1 MIDDNKLLIE
11 GLSSKINSLRKLYE
25 GLKKE
30 NQELINKNEI
40 LNKEIEINN
49 QECIKLNEKYNK
61 LKLAKNILASSDDT
75 HDAKIKLNKIVRE
88 IDNCIALLNR

>member
-75 HDAKIKLNKIVRE
+75 HDAKIKLNKILRE